1 MQLASEQRLSVA
13 LDSVHRW
20 SQVVTLDD
28 TGTPLRSESFHS
40 ARYGQSDSMSGRL
53 EDHIAAIQQ
62 LAAQHP
68 CTPEVCL
75 GAQPAV
81 KGLAVA
87 LDACRE
93 HASSPPLCGEI
104 CPSETR

>member
-1 MQLASEQRLSVA
+1 MQLAWMQLASEQRLSVA

-28 TGTPLRSESFHS
+28 TGTPLRSKAFHS

-68 CTPEVCL
+68 CKPPEVCL
-75 GAQPAV
+75 GAQLAV
-81 KGLAVA
+81 KGLVFGTF
-87 LDACRE
+87 E
-93 HASSPPLCGEI
+93 CG
-104 CPSETR
+104 P